1 MSLSMLCDQ
10 CSMSAINGCGS
21 KGQDIGTCGKDA
33 NLAKLQTIFYYPYK
47 NIKHKLDIIVGTN
60 APKNKNLGSIELS
73 WK

>member
-33 NLAKLQTIFYYPYK
+33 NLAKLQ
-47 NIKHKLDIIVGTN
+47 DIMIYGLTTVNGKYCT
-60 APKNKNLGSIELS
+60 AGI
-73 WK
+73 